1 MPNSNIMVIGAGIS
15 GIEAGLTLAE
25 QGYKVILVERTSSV
39 GGRMAQLDKTFPTL
53 DCSICILAPKMV
65 ESSRHPNIEL
75 LMYSEV
81 HEVSGE
87 VGNFNVKVLKKAK
100 YAGYFN
106 MQTTGKNL
114 IIDLKFNFGELINV
128 ISSRA

>member
-1 MPNSNIMVIGAGIS
+1 MTNSNIMIIGAGIS

-39 GGRMAQLDKTFPTL
+39 GGRMEQLDKTFPTL

-75 LMYSEV
+75 ISFSR
-81 HEVSGE
+81 VSGSSI
-87 VGNFNVKVLKKAK
+87 FPKSQS
-100 YAGYFN
+100 N
-106 MQTTGKNL
+106 M
-114 IIDLKFNFGELINV
+114 
-128 ISSRA
+128 